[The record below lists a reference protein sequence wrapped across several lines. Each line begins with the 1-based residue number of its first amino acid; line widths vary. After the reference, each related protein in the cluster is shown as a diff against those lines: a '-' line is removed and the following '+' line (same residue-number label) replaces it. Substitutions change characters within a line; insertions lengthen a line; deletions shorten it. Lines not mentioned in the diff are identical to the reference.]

1 MVSDL
6 VDLVRKHY
14 NNQVMVSVC
23 EHLMVLGF
31 KYSTRSG
38 LSLSMVDFDVP
49 SIKKKIL
56 IKDMQ
61 TMVTST

>member
-6 VDLVRKHY
+6 VGLVRKHY
-14 NNQVMVSVC
+14 NNQVMVLFC
-23 EHLMVLGF
+23 EHLMALGF

-49 SIKKKIL
+49 SIKNSL
-56 IKDMQ
+56 IKKMR